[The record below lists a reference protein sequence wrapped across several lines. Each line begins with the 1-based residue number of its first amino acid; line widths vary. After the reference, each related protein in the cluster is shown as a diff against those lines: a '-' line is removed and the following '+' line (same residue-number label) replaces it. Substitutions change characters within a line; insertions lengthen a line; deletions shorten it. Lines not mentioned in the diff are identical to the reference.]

1 MEQTNAALAE
11 VYTFLC
17 PLYNYWY
24 PSFKRV
30 SKEKQSDGRYKKIYE
45 KKARTPYERQVA
57 SSDISEEC
65 KAELWWRRA
74 LYTPVELNRG
84 VKQGHRET
92 LETKP

>member
-1 MEQTNAALAE
+1 MEQTNAALVE

-30 SKEKQSDGRYKKIYE
+30 SKEKQSD
-45 KKARTPYERQVA
+45 
-57 SSDISEEC
+57 ISEKC
-65 KAELWWRRA
+65 KAELWRRRA